1 MEIEDLKA
9 KWTEIQQTK
18 LSKESRQVLRSA
30 ASAAGDRSNSVT
42 GSYLQLDN
50 SSKSAND
57 YLKHRMDEL
66 DAKLSELVCASHMDM
81 PRLGKIL
88 S

>member
-1 MEIEDLKA
+1 MEIEDLRV
-9 KWTEIQQTK
+9 KWTDIQQTK
-18 LSKESRQVLRSA
+18 LSKESRQVLKSS
-30 ASAAGDRSNSVT
+30 ASAAGDRSTSVT

-66 DAKLSELVCASHMDM
+66 DAKLSEQVCASHMDM

-88 S
+88 

>member
-1 MEIEDLKA
+1 MEIEDLRV

-18 LSKESRQVLRSA
+18 LSKESRQVLISP
-30 ASAAGDRSNSVT
+30 ASAASVT

-66 DAKLSELVCASHMDM
+66 DAKLSELVCASHMDI
-81 PRLGKIL
+81 PRDANDYNRD
-88 S
+88 